1 MVTLIMVVWNTGIV
15 CAVKKNEV
23 NLCAD
28 MGRCP
33 TQIKLKKKKKATR
46 DSMHSISSF
55 IKKLV
60 KGIYVFAHMLV

>member
-33 TQIKLKKKKKATR
+33 TQIKLKKKKKKR
-46 DSMHSISSF
+46 KQPMEQYVYHKLIY
-55 IKKLV
+55 KKN
-60 KGIYVFAHMLV
+60 